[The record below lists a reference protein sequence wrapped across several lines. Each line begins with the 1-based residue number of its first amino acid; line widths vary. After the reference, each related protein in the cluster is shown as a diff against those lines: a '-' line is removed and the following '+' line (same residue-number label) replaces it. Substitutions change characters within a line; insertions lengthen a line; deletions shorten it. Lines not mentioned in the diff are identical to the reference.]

1 MSSKGMFNEC
11 GFKKILTSLL
21 CCQLVFWIGCGQ
33 VEEGES
39 VDIESGTP
47 KTVAA
52 SDNVEEPSESTEP
65 TVDQIANETISQLK
79 LFTVSGIVKSIES
92 DLTRARIHHEEIP
105 DYMKEM
111 TMPFNI
117 GNTNEWA
124 SVQPEDKITF
134 LLHVTDDRSWIDGVE
149 KIDTEVPSLDELSK
163 TAPWRRVREVQP
175 LEVGD
180 MLPNYPM
187 TNQFSK
193 PITFEQ
199 YRGKALA
206 ITFIYTR
213 CPLPDFCPKMN
224 RQFLEAQQ
232 KLISMEGAPEN
243 WQFLSIS
250 FDPVNDT
257 PERLKFYASAYQ
269 YDPEKWSFVTGA
281 MIEID
286 ALTEQFGLM
295 FYRTE
300 GTVMDW
306 DHNLRTILV
315 DPEGKIQEIIVG
327 NLWNSEELVEKIV
340 KLANGE
346 NLELEN
352 FE

>member
-1 MSSKGMFNEC
+1 MISDRLCLGLVTALLSS
-11 GFKKILTSLL
+11 
-21 CCQLVFWIGCGQ
+21 QVVFWVGCG
-33 VEEGES
+33 VTEEGGPVVTTLEPAEDS
-39 VDIESGTP
+39 SSPNDVVVIST
-47 KTVAA
+47 T
-52 SDNVEEPSESTEP
+52 DNAPN
-65 TVDQIANETISQLK
+65 DQPDVNKEGQLK
-79 LFTVSGIVKSIES
+79 LFTVSGVVKSIEP
-92 DLTRARIHHEEIP
+92 DLSRARIEHEEIP
-105 DYMKEM
+105 NYMKHM

-117 GNTNEWA
+117 GDTNEW
-124 SVQPEDKITF
+124 SVIQPDDEITF

-149 KIDTEVPSLDELSK
+149 KKESDVPSLDELPK
-163 TAPWRRVREVQP
+163 TAPWRQVREVEA

-180 MLPNYPM
+180 LLPNYPL

-193 PITFEQ
+193 PISFDQ

-206 ITFIYTR
+206 ISFIYTR

-224 RQFLEAQQ
+224 QQFLGAQEKLKGMEEA
-232 KLISMEGAPEN
+232 PDN
-243 WQFLSIS
+243 WQLLSIS

-269 YDPEKWSFVTGA
+269 YDPEKWNFVTGA
-281 MIEID
+281 MVEID

-300 GTVMDW
+300 GSLMDW

-315 DPEGKIQEIIVG
+315 DPDGKIQEIIIG
-327 NLWNSEELVEKIV
+327 NLWKTEELVEKIV

-346 NLELEN
+346 SIRSADGKKYE
-352 FE
+352 